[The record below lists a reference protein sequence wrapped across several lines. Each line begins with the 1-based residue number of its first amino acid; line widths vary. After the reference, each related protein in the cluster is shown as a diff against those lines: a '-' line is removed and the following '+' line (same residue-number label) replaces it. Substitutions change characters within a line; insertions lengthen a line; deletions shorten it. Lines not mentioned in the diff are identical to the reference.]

1 MLPFPPSVI
10 TSVMFRCIPGN
21 YGSANCTDHHVMIAN
36 ELLLSDNVTSVY
48 TSGRKCN
55 FQNKGCDAPHLAPII
70 INGWFWA
77 GANNARIPPTNR
89 PAPGEAFWST
99 TGE

>member
-1 MLPFPPSVI
+1 MH
-10 TSVMFRCIPGN
+10 PGN
-21 YGSANCTDHHVMIAN
+21 YAESPPTALTADYLAN
-36 ELLLSDNVTSVY
+36 ERLLSDNVTSVY

-55 FQNKGCDAPHLAPII
+55 FQNKGCDAPHLSPII

-77 GANNARIPPTNR
+77 GASNARIPPTNR
-89 PAPGEAFWST
+89 PAPGEAFWSS

>member
-1 MLPFPPSVI
+1 MSLPTALIISLM
-10 TSVMFRCIPGN
+10 SSC
-21 YGSANCTDHHVMIAN
+21 
-36 ELLLSDNVTSVY
+36 LDNVTSVY

-77 GANNARIPPTNR
+77 GASNARIPPTNR

>member
-1 MLPFPPSVI
+1 MYI
-10 TSVMFRCIPGN
+10 RCIPGN
-21 YGSANCTDHHVMIAN
+21 YASANCTDYLAN

>member
-1 MLPFPPSVI
+1 MSPP
-10 TSVMFRCIPGN
+10 TALTAD
-21 YGSANCTDHHVMIAN
+21 YLAN
-36 ELLLSDNVTSVY
+36 ERLLSDNVTSVY

-55 FQNKGCDAPHLAPII
+55 FQNKGCDAPHLSPII

-77 GANNARIPPTNR
+77 GASNARIPPTNR
-89 PAPGEAFWST
+89 PAPGEAFWSS